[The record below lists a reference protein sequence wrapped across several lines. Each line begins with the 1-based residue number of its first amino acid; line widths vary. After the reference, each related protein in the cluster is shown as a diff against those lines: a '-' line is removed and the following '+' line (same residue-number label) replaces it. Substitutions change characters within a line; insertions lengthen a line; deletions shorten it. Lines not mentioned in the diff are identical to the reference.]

1 MKNGA
6 VKISKDLAVPS
17 KEGVHYRLLCLTG
30 KNKGTSY
37 YLSGK
42 RAVMG
47 RGDEA
52 DVQVLDAKS
61 SRAHAE
67 LKKVGEKYVVTDL
80 GSQNGIVINDLK
92 VTQHQLID
100 GDKIIIGQ
108 TVFKYSVHNNKA
120 LSVVEEV
127 DDEDEDDDEY
137 EEEKS
142 SKKPKSKE
150 KEKKSRKR
158 LFVLMGVLLLIYF
171 VLDGSDTGT
180 KTKKKATAS
189 SLDETETLNM
199 VYNQQKKIEDK
210 DTRDKVDTFIHRAR
224 REYRE
229 GNYFRAIEELN
240 LCLILSPN
248 HGYCSFLERKA
259 KQSFD
264 DTIREHF
271 EKAKVDVD
279 SLKYK
284 AALIEYCA
292 VVRLLDEVKKA
303 GKKDVRLDEA
313 EQNIF
318 FVEEKLGMEK
328 GEHKCF

>member
-6 VKISKDLAVPS
+6 VKISKDLTVPS

-67 LKKVGEKYVVTDL
+67 LKRVGENYVVTDL

-92 VTQHQLID
+92 VTQHHLID

-108 TVFKYSVHNNKA
+108 TVFKYTIHNNKA
-120 LSVVEEV
+120 LSVVDDDDEMEEF
-127 DDEDEDDDEY
+127 DEDE
-137 EEEKS
+137 KP

-158 LFVLMGVLLLIYF
+158 LFMLIGVFALIYF
-171 VLDGSDTGT
+171 VLDGSDEP
-180 KTKKKATAS
+180 KKVKKESTAEDIS
-189 SLDETETLNM
+189 NTLVA
-199 VYNQQKKIEDK
+199 VYKEQKKIEDK

-240 LCLILSPN
+240 LCLILAPN

-259 KQSFD
+259 KQRFD
-264 DTIREHF
+264 DTIRQHF
-271 EKAKVDVD
+271 EKAKIDVD

-292 VVRLLDEVKKA
+292 VVRLLDEVRKA
-303 GKKDVRLDEA
+303 GKKDLRLDEA

>member
-1 MKNGA
+1 MKSSA
-6 VKISKDLAVPS
+6 VKISKDLSVPS
-17 KEGVHYRLLCLTG
+17 KEGMHYRLLCLTG
-30 KNKGTSY
+30 KNKGISY

-67 LKKVGEKYVVTDL
+67 LKKVGAKYVVTDL
-80 GSQNGIVINDLK
+80 GSQNGIIINDLK

-108 TVFKYSVHNNKA
+108 TVYKYSVHNNKA
-120 LSVVEEV
+120 LSVIEE
-127 DDEDEDDDEY
+127 DDEDDDDDEY
-137 EEEKS
+137 EEVKS
-142 SKKPKSKE
+142 SKKAKSKE

-158 LFVLMGVLLLIYF
+158 LFVLIGVLALVYF
-171 VLDGSDTGT
+171 VLDGSDPGV
-180 KTKKKATAS
+180 KKKKKS
-189 SLDETETLNM
+189 TENLQEVTEALNM
-199 VYNQQKKIEDK
+199 VYNDQKKIEDK

-240 LCLILSPN
+240 LCLILAPN

-264 DTIREHF
+264 ETIRQHF
-271 EKAKVDVD
+271 EKAKIDVD

-303 GKKDVRLDEA
+303 GKEDLRLDEA

>member
-1 MKNGA
+1 MKNSA
-6 VKISKDLAVPS
+6 VKISKDLTVPS

-92 VTQHQLID
+92 VTQHQLVD

-120 LSVVEEV
+120 LSVVEDDDDDLEEYE
-127 DDEDEDDDEY
+127 DDEDE
-137 EEEKS
+137 KS
-142 SKKPKSKE
+142 TKKPKSKE

-158 LFVLMGVLLLIYF
+158 LFMIIAVFGLIYF
-171 VLDGSDTGT
+171 VLDGTET
-180 KTKKKATAS
+180 TPKKKKPVGNPE
-189 SLDETETLNM
+189 DITETLNM
-199 VYNQQKKIEDK
+199 VYNEQKKIEDK
-210 DTRDKVDTFIHRAR
+210 DTRDKVQTFIHRAR

-240 LCLILSPN
+240 LCLILAPN

-264 DTIREHF
+264 TTIRQHF
-271 EKAKVDVD
+271 EKAKIDVD

-292 VVRLLDEVKKA
+292 VVRLLDEVRKA
-303 GKKDVRLDEA
+303 GKKDLRLDEA

>member
-6 VKISKDLAVPS
+6 VKISKDLTVPT

-67 LKKVGEKYVVTDL
+67 LKRVGEKYVVTDL

-92 VTQHQLID
+92 VTQHHLID

-120 LSVVEEV
+120 LSVI
-127 DDEDEDDDEY
+127 EDEDDDEY
-137 EEEKS
+137 EEEQKS

-158 LFVLMGVLLLIYF
+158 IFVLIAVLGIFYF
-171 VLDGSDTGT
+171 ILDGSDTGP
-180 KTKKKATAS
+180 KKSKKPVQNPEEMTA
-189 SLDETETLNM
+189 TLNM
-199 VYNQQKKIEDK
+199 VYNQQKNIEDK

-240 LCLILSPN
+240 LCLILAPN

-259 KQSFD
+259 KQGFD
-264 DTIREHF
+264 ITIRQHF
-271 EKAKVDVD
+271 EKAKIDVD

-292 VVRLLDEVKKA
+292 VVRLLDEVRKA
-303 GKKDVRLDEA
+303 GKKDLRLDEA

-318 FVEEKLGMEK
+318 FVEEKMGMDK

>member
-1 MKNGA
+1 MKSSA
-6 VKISKDLAVPS
+6 VKISKDLSVPT

-120 LSVVEEV
+120 LSVVE
-127 DDEDEDDDEY
+127 DSEDEDDEEEY
-137 EEEKS
+137 EEEKTS
-142 SKKPKSKE
+142 RKPKSKE

-158 LFVLMGVLLLIYF
+158 LFMLIGVLGLVYF
-171 VLDGSDTGT
+171 LLDGNDTGS
-180 KTKKKATAS
+180 KKKQKTTES
-189 SLDETETLNM
+189 PEDITETLNM
-199 VYNQQKKIEDK
+199 VYNEQKKIEDK

-240 LCLILSPN
+240 LCLILAPN

-264 DTIREHF
+264 ATIRQHF
-271 EKAKVDVD
+271 EKAKIDVD

-292 VVRLLDEVKKA
+292 VVRLLDEVRKA
-303 GKKDVRLDEA
+303 GKKDLRLDEA

>member
-1 MKNGA
+1 MKNSA
-6 VKISKDLAVPS
+6 VKISKDLTVPS

-92 VTQHQLID
+92 VTQHQLVD

-120 LSVVEEV
+120 LSVVEDDDDLEEYE
-127 DDEDEDDDEY
+127 DDEDE
-137 EEEKS
+137 KS
-142 SKKPKSKE
+142 TKKPKSKE

-158 LFVLMGVLLLIYF
+158 LFMIIAVFGLIYF
-171 VLDGSDTGT
+171 VLDGTET
-180 KTKKKATAS
+180 TPKKKKPVGNPE
-189 SLDETETLNM
+189 DITETLNM
-199 VYNQQKKIEDK
+199 VYNEQKKIEDK
-210 DTRDKVDTFIHRAR
+210 DTRDKVQTFIHRAR

-240 LCLILSPN
+240 LCLILAPN

-264 DTIREHF
+264 TTIRQHF
-271 EKAKVDVD
+271 EKAKIDVD

-292 VVRLLDEVKKA
+292 VVRLLDEVRKA
-303 GKKDVRLDEA
+303 GKKDLRLDEA